1 MRGGQQRVGFMRGI
15 EPLFIDRMAELQ
27 IVNQRQVEA
36 AAVQAMH
43 QLMLF
48 AVVQMQGDFRIAFL
62 KPGHQLRHIQR
73 GHRFKATDGD
83 HARNQLFIRSRIL
96 FELPG
101 QAQQLFRFIV
111 DPPTAGGER
120 NALRVVAN
128 KQLLVEGAL
137 QILDGNRN
145 RRLRNVQLAGGL
157 GDTLRLHH
165 GDEIFELLQ
174 GKSVHS
180 ITIDKIWSGA
190 RGE

>member
-1 MRGGQQRVGFMRGI
+1 MRGI
-15 EPLFIDRMAELQ
+15 EPLFIDRMTKLQ

-48 AVVQMQGDFRIAFL
+48 AVVQLQGDVRVAFF

-83 HARNQLFIRSRIL
+83 HAGNQLFIRSRIL

-111 DPPTAGGER
+111 DPPAAGGER
-120 NALRVVAN
+120 NALRMVAN

-190 RGE
+190 QAE